1 MNKSIIYTFVKSDHW
16 GPQVHIMAYPLTTGL
31 SKWKNG
37 DLYEL
42 LDPHGVG
49 VTGKGESRKL
59 LKEIQE
65 AVAGLLALGG
75 YSVGNWHVLD
85 GVAGIPGPNV
95 NSWTSFYKTIYLN
108 QPCQSTPTRG

>member
-1 MNKSIIYTFVKSDHW
+1 MIKSIIYTFVKSDHW
-16 GPQVHIMAYPLTTGL
+16 GPQVHIMAYPLTPGL
-31 SKWKNG
+31 SKWKSG

-49 VTGKGESRKL
+49 VTGRGESRKL
-59 LKEIQE
+59 LKEISE

-85 GVAGIPGPNV
+85 GVAGIASPCAGGL
-95 NSWTSFYKTIYLN
+95 TSFYKTIYLN